1 MTDQSVLDS
10 LLSQIKL
17 MIDIK
22 KKQGL
27 IIEEDQLDDIIDKTA
42 SYSDIT
48 LEDFER
54 ERILSIIL
62 RFATQKIRLSM
73 MTMRNQGIGTA
84 IWKTR
89 TDGSGLAIKTICA
102 GRAI

>member
-48 LEDFER
+48 LEE
-54 ERILSIIL
+54 
-62 RFATQKIRLSM
+62 
-73 MTMRNQGIGTA
+73 
-84 IWKTR
+84 
-89 TDGSGLAIKTICA
+89 
-102 GRAI
+102 